1 METAKKRFVLSAA
14 FCLVLS
20 IPLFPENK
28 VYFRF
33 MPLANTPAGIDYF
46 GPGFGGRAFLDY
58 RFVSLPRKYNFGLS
72 LGGAYSRLSVED
84 NSFFSILEGDAGPF
98 IDRQF
103 FDRFSL
109 RLGLGAGLY
118 RYQWNERKNIRPK
131 LDTSFQ
137 ALFHVSPFL
146 SLFASAGY
154 TWHGFASGLPINSF
168 KTGLGL
174 SLNLGELV
182 QPLPRVSAEK
192 TGQRRIFPVSY
203 AWYEDNEIARVQI
216 SNNEPNAITNVELSF
231 YLERYMNQPTVFAVI
246 PRLGSGESAEFPVT
260 ALFNESLLAL
270 IENINANSV
279 VSVAYR
285 SLGMKKKAN
294 IPMPMPVYH
303 RNAFSWDDD
312 RRAASFVSS
321 GDPGAVYFARFVEAA
336 VRKSVNA
343 ETRVPKNILLAIALF
358 EALDLY
364 GINYLVDPASSY
376 VELSESA
383 SSLDNLN
390 YPYQTLMYR
399 GGDCDDLSILFCSLL
414 EALGIKTAFITTPGH
429 IYAAFDAGIDAEDS
443 GVAGS
448 GFIYANGTCWTPVE
462 ITASDEGF
470 AEAWRLGIQEWN
482 DSDGERALYPMEDS
496 WLLYQ
501 PVSAPGAGENL
512 PAMPE
517 EMEIARRFD
526 ASARTVAGVYYAKK

>member
-1 METAKKRFVLSAA
+1 MERVKKPFVLS
-14 FCLVLS
+14 VLCFMLS
-20 IPLFPENK
+20 VPLFPENK
-28 VYFRF
+28 VFFRL
-33 MPLANTPAGIDYF
+33 MPLVNAPAGIEYF
-46 GPGFGGRAFLDY
+46 EPGFGGRAFVDY
-58 RFVSLPRKYNFGLS
+58 SFVPLPQNFNLGLS
-72 LGGAYSRLSVED
+72 LGGAYSRLSVKD
-84 NSFFSILEGDAGPF
+84 NSVFSILEGDAGPF

-103 FDRFSL
+103 ADRLSL

-131 LDTSFQ
+131 LDLSFQ
-137 ALFHVSPFL
+137 AFFHVSPFL
-146 SLFASAGY
+146 SLFAGVGY
-154 TWHGFASGLPINSF
+154 TWHTFADALPINSF

-182 QPLPRVSAEK
+182 QPLPRVSVEK

-203 AWYEDNEIARVQI
+203 AWYENHEIAMVKI
-216 SNNEPNAITNVELSF
+216 YNNEPNVITGVELSF
-231 YLERYMNQPTVFAVI
+231 YLERYMNQPTLFAAI
-246 PRLGSGESAEFPVT
+246 PRLGPGESAEFPVT
-260 ALFNESLLAL
+260 ALFNESLLEL
-270 IENINANSV
+270 IENINTNSV
-279 VSVAYR
+279 VSVGYR
-285 SLGMKKKAN
+285 SLGMKKEAKV
-294 IPMPMPVYH
+294 PMSMPVYH

-343 ETRVPKNILLAIALF
+343 DTGLPKNILLAIALF

-376 VELSESA
+376 VELSENS

-414 EALGIKTAFITTPGH
+414 ESLGIRTAFITTPGH
-429 IYAAFDAGIDAEDS
+429 IYAAFDAGITGEEA
-443 GVAGS
+443 GTAGS
-448 GFIYANGTCWTPVE
+448 DFIYDNGTYWLPVE

-470 AEAWRLGIQEWN
+470 AEAWRLGSEEWKN
-482 DSDGERALYPMEDS
+482 AAQRVLYPMKDS

-512 PAMPE
+512 PAMPGE
-517 EMEIARRFD
+517 TEIARRFE
-526 ASARTVAGVYYAKK
+526 ASVKTITGVYYAKK